1 MSHPNVLILRAP
13 GTNCDAETAFAFE
26 RAGAKTETLHIN
38 RLLENPPL
46 FQRFQILC
54 VPGGFSYGDD
64 LGAGRILGNQIQH
77 HLADELARF
86 KADGKLMLGICNG
99 FQVLMKS
106 PALLDGDPVKGPAA
120 TLTLNDCG
128 RYQDRWVRTEVH
140 GSKSVFLAGIE
151 RMYLPMA
158 HAEGK
163 FVARDAETLTA
174 IGLRRPTRAAVRCR
188 GQPERGTNAR
198 GGRLRRHRPRLG
210 SDAASRASHRP
221 HAAPPL
227 DPRRSRPGRRRAA
240 SVRQRGEVLR
250 LDDLGERDS
259 TDLRKAPRFSSRG
272 KTRALWESNSP
283 HLKGEKRCVSRLLRR
298 CWLLA
303 QPCIVLADDAPPPAL
318 RATPIQI
325 ISSNVFNLR
334 QKPPTWQ
341 APCR

>member
-1 MSHPNVLILRAP
+1 MSQPNVLILRAP

-46 FQRFQILC
+46 FQQFQILC

-106 PALLDGDPVKGPAA
+106 PVLLDADPVKGPAA

-140 GSKSVFLAGIE
+140 GTKSVFLAGIE

-163 FVARDAETLTA
+163 FVARDAETLRQLDSAGQLVLRYVAEDNPNGAQMHVAGVCDATGRVL
-174 IGLRRPTRAAVRCR
+174 GLMPH
-188 GQPERGTNAR
+188 PERHIDPTQ
-198 GGRLRRHRPRLG
+198 HPRWT
-210 SDAASRASHRP
+210 
-221 HAAPPL
+221 
-227 DPRRSRPGRRRAA
+227 
-240 SVRQRGEVLR
+240 RGEAGSV
-250 LDDLGERDS
+250 GE
-259 TDLRKAPRFSSRG
+259 G
-272 KTRALWESNSP
+272 
-283 HLKGEKRCVSRLLRR
+283 LKLFTYAVGYF
-298 CWLLA
+298 A
-303 QPCIVLADDAPPPAL
+303 
-318 RATPIQI
+318 
-325 ISSNVFNLR
+325 
-334 QKPPTWQ
+334 
-341 APCR
+341 